1 VPVGEVPNLASPIGE
16 VQIHLDN
23 WIVRN
28 QDPIRST
35 LRVLFGLFWLID
47 GAFKFQPGFVGNFSV
62 PTTTSPSWLDPWFS
76 FWSAQ
81 VGAHTALWVYLTGT
95 FEISL
100 GLALVFG
107 FLRKIAYTM
116 GIALSLLIWAV
127 PEGFGTPYGPSSTD
141 IGTGIVYAMALL
153 FLLIFD
159 ATFGPGR
166 YSLDGRII
174 RVFPRWARLS
184 EVQSSPS
191 PAR

>member
-1 VPVGEVPNLASPIGE
+1 MVSNPIGE
-16 VQIHLDN
+16 MQVHLDS

-28 QDPIRST
+28 QDPIRSAA
-35 LRVLFGLFWLID
+35 RVVFGLFWIID
-47 GAFKFQPGFVGNFSV
+47 GSFKFQAGFISNFSV
-62 PTTTSPSWLDPWFS
+62 PNSTSPSWLNPWFS

-81 VGAHTALWVYLTGT
+81 VSAHTALWVYMTGS
-95 FEISL
+95 FEIAL

-107 FLRKIAYTM
+107 FIRKIAYTL

-166 YSLDGRII
+166 YSLDGAII
-174 RVFPRWARLS
+174 RVFPGWARIS
-184 EVQSSPS
+184 EVRGPS
-191 PAR
+191 KPAT